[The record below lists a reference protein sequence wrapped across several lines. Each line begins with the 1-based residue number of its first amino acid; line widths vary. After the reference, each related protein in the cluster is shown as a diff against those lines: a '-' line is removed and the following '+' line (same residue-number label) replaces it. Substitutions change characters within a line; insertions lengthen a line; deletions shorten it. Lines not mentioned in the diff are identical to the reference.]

1 MSKKIYLLALPAM
14 AALPLLVKLPA
25 FSPTWLAL
33 NDSAHAV
40 LFLLLSVGLAV
51 FFQLPSCNA
60 RVDRRWQYLWLGL
73 LGLGV
78 AIEVVQSF
86 IGRSA
91 SFYDVFLD
99 VIGIVVGSLLY
110 CAWGQK
116 RWFLAGLA
124 CLFMAFAFINPLWV
138 TYHSYLLKKQRPI
151 ICNFDGP
158 CPWAL
163 GFNQGVFKTIK
174 PHMPE
179 NTKWPNNRSE
189 FGVLTFPIAAYPG
202 AGVLNAFISWEG
214 YGELCAEIYW
224 PYLWDTRL
232 GVHIHDAGFPHK
244 SQKFDRVVAIAPGS
258 NTVCVSLS
266 DVKETVDLE
275 AAKTLIYYRPKP
287 DKAGE
292 LYLDNI
298 RLR

>member
-1 MSKKIYLLALPAM
+1 M

-40 LFLLLSVGLAV
+40 LFLLLSVALAA
-51 FFQLPSCNA
+51 FFQLPSY
-60 RVDRRWQYLWLGL
+60 RVRTNRAWQCLWLGL
-73 LGLGV
+73 LGVGGG
-78 AIEVVQSF
+78 IEVAQSF

-91 SFYDVFLD
+91 SVHDVFLD
-99 VIGIVVGSLLY
+99 GIGIGVGSLLY

-116 RWFLAGLA
+116 RWFLAGLG
-124 CLFMAFAFINPLWV
+124 CLIMTFAFINPLRV
-138 TYHSYLLKKQRPI
+138 TYHSHLLKKQRPI

-163 GFNQGVFKTIK
+163 GFNQGAFKTVK
-174 PHMPE
+174 PSMPE
-179 NTKWPNNRSE
+179 NTKWPNNRTE
-189 FGVLTFPIAAYPG
+189 FGVLTFPATTYPG
-202 AGVLNAFISWEG
+202 IGVQNAFVSWEG

-232 GVHIHDAGFPHK
+232 GIHIHDAGFPHK
-244 SQKFDRVVAIAPGS
+244 SQKFDRAVVIKAGS
-258 NTVCVSLS
+258 NTVCVSLG
-266 DVKETVDLE
+266 DVKETVNLA

-287 DKAGE
+287 EQAGE